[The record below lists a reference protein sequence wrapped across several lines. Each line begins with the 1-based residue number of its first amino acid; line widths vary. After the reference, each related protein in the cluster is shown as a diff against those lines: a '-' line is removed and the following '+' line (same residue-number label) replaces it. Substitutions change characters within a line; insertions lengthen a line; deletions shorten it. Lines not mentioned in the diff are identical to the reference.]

1 MWIRRILAIPLIIL
15 FFVFFTV
22 ALFVTQVN
30 DKLDDTGFYN
40 HHTEKADVYN
50 FFYDEVLPA
59 ALDEVEDDDTSGDIP
74 IKLSPIQ
81 DELISAAKSIL
92 PPEWLQEQFVAAID
106 ASLPYFMGST
116 DEFTYTLPLRE
127 RVDTAAT
134 VIKDDILQGPAFTSV
149 YDDMIDYI
157 ADQILDKL
165 ENLPYT
171 LTLQK
176 SELKE
181 SLEKA
186 LPEKWLASEFASV
199 IDSVIP
205 YFTDDS
211 DHFTVA
217 FDLKGRIDAI
227 AEGTIEVLTGEETYE
242 YVLDTLI
249 TPIVEDN
256 IGITVDLPYGII
268 LTQEEIST
276 TIKKV
281 MPQPWVDARMRDILN
296 SIASY
301 AKGEVDSIDLAIDLA
316 DQKTQAMEILGD
328 LAGQK
333 LESLFNG
340 LPTCTPTEFASQLQA
355 MSSRNLPDCRPSGVS
370 YSQFKSAL
378 GTDIDAII
386 ADAINQ
392 SISEEIPDQWT
403 FSKEDLQ
410 ESLGEENEDFL
421 QTARDYVS
429 DGWIFTEVDF
439 LDELEPDD
447 EDQLNDVR
455 DWIGNDYTLTQEDI
469 RDEISDEERDEEA
482 LEDFDDSRKSVDTFR
497 TWLWAWWV
505 LPIIFLIG
513 IGFLA
518 GQAWRGRSIWA
529 LGVLFGVSLVI
540 LISVSA
546 AYSLGGESDIQDAID
561 QSDLNGVELV
571 AAEKG
576 QEIIGNIADDFVS
589 AIKSDTI
596 ITMIFSFIFLFGIV
610 GWSYYNGRRNSGAI
624 SDTSDTP
631 DRIMVSE

>member
-40 HHTEKADVYN
+40 HHMEKADIYN

-59 ALDEVEDDDTSGDIP
+59 ALDEVEEDDTSGDIP
-74 IKLSPIQ
+74 IRLSPIQ

-127 RVDTAAT
+127 RVDTATT

-157 ADQILDKL
+157 ADQILDEI
-165 ENLPYT
+165 ENIPYT

-176 SELKE
+176 AELKE

-186 LPEKWLASEFASV
+186 LPEEWLASEFASV

-217 FDLKGRIDAI
+217 FDLKRRVDAI

-301 AKGEVDSIDLAIDLA
+301 AKKEVDSIDLTIDLA
-316 DQKTQAMEILGD
+316 DQKTQAMEILGNK
-328 LAGQK
+328 ANEK
-333 LESLFNG
+333 LEILFNA
-340 LPTCTPTEFASQLQA
+340 LPMCTPAEFATQLQT
-355 MSSRNLPDCRPSGVS
+355 MSSWSLPDCRPSGVS

-378 GTDIDAII
+378 GADIDAII

-392 SISEEIPDQWT
+392 SISEEIPDQWIFT
-403 FSKEDLQ
+403 KEDLQ

-421 QTARDYVS
+421 ETARDYVS

-455 DWIGNDYTLTQEDI
+455 DWIGNDYTLTHEDI
-469 RDEISDEERDEEA
+469 RDEITDEGRDTEA
-482 LEDFDDSRKSVDTFR
+482 LDSFDDSRESIDTFR
-497 TWLWAWWV
+497 SWLWALWI
-505 LPIIFLIG
+505 LPIVFLIG

-518 GQAWRGRSIWA
+518 GREWRGRSIWA

-546 AYSLGGESDIQDAID
+546 IYSTAGESEIDDAID
-561 QSDLNGVELV
+561 LSELNGVELV

-576 QEIIGNIADDFVS
+576 QEVIENIADDFVS

-610 GWSYYNGRRNSGAI
+610 GWSYYNDRRNSGAI